1 MKRGGLVTRSDA
13 GNVQFFLADNR
24 LGAFRPLSGWAPH
37 ASFHASMSGRDSVL
51 PGATIAVTRS
61 NAISENGRTQEVIAS
76 SR

>member
-24 LGAFRPLSGWAPH
+24 LGALRPLSGWAPH
-37 ASFHASMSGRDSVL
+37 ALFHASTSARDSVL

-61 NAISENGRTQEVIAS
+61 SAISENGRTQEVIAS